1 MIEAVP
7 MITKDHILL
16 IQTVLSIRWI
26 KRSKELVE
34 LYHKLI
40 LSLMTSNHFLVL
52 CLTKILGCFVPEG
65 KFTARTRHI
74 FA

>member
-16 IQTVLSIRWI
+16 VQTVLSIRWI
-26 KRSKELVE
+26 KRSEALVKQ
-34 LYHKLI
+34 YHQLI

-65 KFTARTRHI
+65 TFTAQ
-74 FA
+74 AP

>member
-16 IQTVLSIRWI
+16 VQTVLSIRWI
-26 KRSKELVE
+26 KRSEALVKQ
-34 LYHKLI
+34 YHQLI

-65 KFTARTRHI
+65 M
-74 FA
+74 FAAQALQTFA